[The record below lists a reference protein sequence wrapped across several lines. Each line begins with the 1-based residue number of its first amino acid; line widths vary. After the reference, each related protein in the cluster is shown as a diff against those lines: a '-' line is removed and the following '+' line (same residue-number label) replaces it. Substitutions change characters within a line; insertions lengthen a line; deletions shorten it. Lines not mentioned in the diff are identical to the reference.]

1 VVRNGAVS
9 LDQLRE
15 HVPGVL
21 GLGEIP
27 MAAEE
32 PEEPQAVD
40 TPGTADALAA
50 SDTPEAA
57 QAPESAPTAAAEAHT
72 APGSSAVS
80 SSEKAED

>member
-32 PEEPQAVD
+32 PEE
-40 TPGTADALAA
+40 LEA
-50 SDTPEAA
+50 SDSPE
-57 QAPESAPTAAAEAHT
+57 TAEGAAEASS
-72 APGSSAVS
+72 AAGSSAVTATDNN
-80 SSEKAED
+80 AEN